1 MILTSKHE
9 KLLIKFLYW
18 YFANNAFSIDN
29 IANPIE
35 LKYNFINFNFEKKKK
50 KALSTKTTIK
60 SITAKF

>member
-1 MILTSKHE
+1 MILSSEHE

-50 KALSTKTTIK
+50 KKNSFLKNNYK
-60 SITAKF
+60 KYYR